1 MASGVFILSKYAIMS
16 GGKAYQAHV
25 AMEGEQNCRG
35 GEKQARFM
43 LLKKCM
49 NQNSNVLLSFVQE

>member
-25 AMEGEQNCRG
+25 AMEGEPGGRG
-35 GEKQARFM
+35 DEGAHAGR
-43 LLKKCM
+43 
-49 NQNSNVLLSFVQE
+49 